1 EYFPQETLRRK
12 TCRYQEYFPQL
23 PSQQSTP
30 KEFTIHS
37 FCEVVLEAMIMEEE
51 EEGVQKSV
59 AVTACTAMALF
70 YVAILYSPTLI
81 LRLPPSTS
89 FASFTIRRFICAAV
103 SSVLS
108 LVVSAFILPANPL
121 CGKFRYKPLE
131 HEDLMRRIRN
141 WEASYLSGVY
151 GIRLDHLCQA
161 VVYPVFLTS
170 LMYAGSF
177 VLKSMSLLNSWR
189 EHCNVG
195 ESHSSNC
202 IKNVLPIFIG
212 KMFSL
217 ASNVLAWRNYF
228 VAPITEELVF
238 RACMIPLLLCGGF
251 KTYNVIFFC
260 PIFFSLAHLNHFLE
274 MYTQQNHS
282 LLNASMIVGL
292 QLGYTVIFGSYA
304 SFLFIRTGHLIA
316 PVVSHILCNF
326 MGLPVLYS
334 RRNGIIVSLAFIAGM
349 VSFLWLLFPATH
361 PDVYNDRT
369 EDSCKCWQRYC
380 TWN

>member
-108 LVVSAFILPANPL
+108 LVVSAFILP
-121 CGKFRYKPLE
+121 
-131 HEDLMRRIRN
+131 IRN

-304 SFLFIRTGHLIA
+304 SFLFIRT
-316 PVVSHILCNF
+316 VS
-326 MGLPVLYS
+326 S
-334 RRNGIIVSLAFIAGM
+334 
-349 VSFLWLLFPATH
+349 
-361 PDVYNDRT
+361 
-369 EDSCKCWQRYC
+369 DS
-380 TWN
+380 